1 MLGYMK
7 VTRFLK
13 KPCIAIYRF
22 VSLIITMQIEPKQT
36 ISKAV
41 EGQEKTSGIVDGGT
55 QVESPGGEAQQADLA
70 KAMQEMHQAE
80 ASAKNPVDSTSAV
93 PKKKMSTLTKVFIAV
108 AALFAGI
115 IGLKF
120 LTGSKKST

>member
-1 MLGYMK
+1 MLWRLIA
-7 VTRFLK
+7 TRFLK
-13 KPCIAIYRF
+13 KSCIATYRF
-22 VSLIITMQIEPKQT
+22 VSLINTMQIEPKQA

-41 EGQEKTSGIVDGGT
+41 EGQEKTPDGLVGST
-55 QVESPGGEAQQADLA
+55 QVESPSEEAQQADLA

-80 ASAKNPVDSTSAV
+80 APAKNPVDSASAE